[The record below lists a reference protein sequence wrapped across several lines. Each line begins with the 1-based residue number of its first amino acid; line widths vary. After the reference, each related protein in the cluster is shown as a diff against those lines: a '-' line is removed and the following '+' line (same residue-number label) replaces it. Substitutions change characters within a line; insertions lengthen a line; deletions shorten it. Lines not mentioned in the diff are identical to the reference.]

1 MAYDI
6 IGNVTD
12 EKNNPIQGVVVS
24 DGAKTVSTN
33 AQGYYEIKT
42 DNKSLN
48 FSISGFKNQTFD
60 LTKYKDGSSV
70 NVDITLN
77 KVGTETTNTGK
88 DGKSPTSPTFV
99 GLGVGLAGGLI
110 GFFVAKANYKS
121 VPVIAG
127 ITITSFAVLGLL
139 GYTIQNRRNKK

>member
-12 EKNNPIQGVVVS
+12 EKNNPVQGVVVS
-24 DGAKTVSTN
+24 DGSKTVSTN

-42 DNKSLN
+42 DKKSLN
-48 FSISGFKNQTFD
+48 FSVSGFKNQTFD
-60 LTKYKDGSSV
+60 LSKYKDGSSV

-77 KVGTETTNTGK
+77 KVGADTTNTG
-88 DGKSPTSPTFV
+88 DGKSATSPTFV

-110 GFFVAKANYKS
+110 GYFVSKANYKS
-121 VPVIAG
+121 IPVIAG
-127 ITITSFAVLGLL
+127 ITITSFAVFGLL